1 MPFANFKVPAGTLD
15 AEQKEKIVH
24 RATELYV
31 EIYGERARGG
41 TMVLVEEV
49 ADGGWGIGDHV
60 LTLAALQQG
69 GDSAPAQE
77 PAPASASATDP
88 DTPDLAA

>member
-15 AEQKEKIVH
+15 QTQKATIVH
-24 RATELYV
+24 RTTELYV
-31 EIYGERARGG
+31 EIYSERARGG

-60 LTLAALQQG
+60 LTLAQLTQA
-69 GDSAPAQE
+69 SE
-77 PAPASASATDP
+77 PPQPTESSEPPEPSQPAS
-88 DTPDLAA
+88 

>member
-15 AEQKEKIVH
+15 AQQKEKIVH

-31 EIYGERARGG
+31 ELYGERARAG

-49 ADGGWGIGDHV
+49 ADGGWGIGDQV
-60 LTLAALQQG
+60 LTLAVLTA
-69 GDSAPAQE
+69 GDDQRH
-77 PAPASASATDP
+77 
-88 DTPDLAA
+88 LK